1 MTTALTKAAITTHIL
16 NLETGKPAANV
27 RVTLHKL
34 SGGFVIASGQTDA
47 DGRVMN
53 WDEEFEL
60 QAGIYQLQFAIGDWY
75 AQQERSSFY
84 PEVKISFQVVN
95 LHEHYHVP
103 LLLNAYGYSTYR
115 GS

>member
-1 MTTALTKAAITTHIL
+1 MKKAAITTHIL

-27 RVTLHKL
+27 RVTLLGVHADAP
-34 SGGFVIASGQTDA
+34 IATALTDT
-47 DGRVMN
+47 DGRIMQWEN
-53 WDEEFEL
+53 EFEL
-60 QAGIYQLQFAIGDWY
+60 GAGDYHLCFAIGDWY

-84 PEVKISFQVVN
+84 PEIQICFKVINVD
-95 LHEHYHVP
+95 EHYHVP